1 MPTISIPTFGGEVP
15 LRTARLLEQ
24 IQAAAA
30 VNCDLRRGALEPL
43 RGPKFEHDMPV
54 GAATIFKHASD
65 SWMSWHKSGV
75 SVIKSAIL
83 DIEEEGMLGHL
94 LVCGDKPYPI
104 QYLAGG
110 VTCRLGLP
118 RPGSAPLVKVMKQE
132 AIINTTV
139 VYGFGGEN
147 VADLPPRYGIDQL
160 PNVDGDG
167 IRLVATAEV
176 DDTEPTEPEDV
187 TIQRSSIYCYTYVR
201 SLADGRIQ
209 QESAPSPPSELVD
222 VEDGDGVTIH
232 GFSVPDIEDANITHL
247 RLYRTVSGEKSSEFR
262 FLVELS
268 IDTIEHVDTIHD
280 KDVPAEVLRTSLW
293 DAIPDDARGLIKTDN
308 GLYAAFHNN
317 ELLIS
322 EPFVGYAFP
331 SAYRLTVEDS
341 IVALGH
347 VDGTIIVLTKGR
359 PYLVAGSVPESLQLI
374 HLPIEQACVSAAS
387 VASLP
392 GGIVYAS
399 PDGLMLFTTGEQ
411 SLASAQT
418 FTREQWQA
426 LRPESIMGTV
436 HDGRYIAFFM
446 DTNQGFIF
454 SVGAKDIVRIA
465 LREGW
470 KVRCLYHHS
479 EDDAVY
485 IGADTPEGSG
495 IWKLEAGEYLP
506 YRWRS
511 KAFFTSALVSMNA
524 VRIEGEQQ
532 GAKALSVSVFG
543 PKSDRPRAR
552 LRVSNTRAHR
562 IRATRSEKEWA
573 IEVRGA
579 VPVYELRLGSSIEG
593 VEYGQ

>member
-1 MPTISIPTFGGEVP
+1 MPTISIQTFGGEVP

-24 IQAAAA
+24 NQAAVA
-30 VNCDLRRGALEPL
+30 VNCDLRRGALEAL
-43 RGPKFEHDMPV
+43 RGPKLVQAMPP
-54 GAATIFKHASD
+54 GAASIFKHDLDGWIKWS
-65 SWMSWHKSGV
+65 KGGV
-75 SVIKSAIL
+75 NVIKSAIL
-83 DIEEEGMLGHL
+83 DTEEGSLGHL
-94 LVCGDKPYPI
+94 FVCGDKPYPT

-110 VTCRLGLP
+110 ATCRLGLP
-118 RPGSAPLVKVMKQE
+118 RPGAAPLVTVLKQE

-139 VYGFGGEN
+139 VYGFGGES

-160 PNVDGDG
+160 PNVEGDG
-167 IRLVATAEV
+167 IRLIATAEV
-176 DDTEPTEPEDV
+176 DDTEPTDPEDM

-222 VEDGDGVTIH
+222 VEDGDGVTVH
-232 GFSVPDIEDANITHL
+232 GFSLPDMEDAKITHL

-262 FLVELS
+262 FLVELPLDTVEH
-268 IDTIEHVDTIHD
+268 IDTLHD
-280 KDVPAEVLRTSLW
+280 KDVPTEVMRTSLW
-293 DAIPDDARGLIKTDN
+293 DSIPDDAHGLIKTDN

-347 VDGTIIVLTKGR
+347 VDGTIIVLTTGR

-411 SLASAQT
+411 TLASAQT
-418 FTREQWQA
+418 FTREQWQD

-436 HDGRYIAFFM
+436 HDGRYIAFFAE
-446 DTNQGFIF
+446 TNQGFIF
-454 SVGAKDIVRIA
+454 SVGAKDIVRIELA
-465 LREGW
+465 KGW

-495 IWKLEAGEYLP
+495 IWKLEAGDSLS

-511 KAFFTSALVSMNA
+511 KAFFTSALVSMSA

-552 LRVSNTRAHR
+552 LRVSDARARRIRVTRA
-562 IRATRSEKEWA
+562 EKEWA
-573 IEVRGA
+573 VEVRGA
-579 VPVYELRLGSSIEG
+579 VPVYELRLGTSIEG